1 MKDAPDV
8 RGSDRGVILGR
19 TSSEAAAASGS
30 TRSRWQAQTWSE
42 VPWRTIAAAVGMVLA
57 AYLTVQVVLVAVRII
72 AWIAIA
78 GFFAIVLA
86 PAVNRVEQRL
96 GGRRSVATGVVVSLT
111 LGAVVALLSLFLI
124 PVRSQLIAIITD
136 LPGTVRDAASGRG
149 AVGNLVTKLH
159 LNSYV
164 QDHETE
170 LRRAADRLS
179 GSSFEFVT
187 TVLSGLFAFVT
198 ITVIAVLMLSQS
210 HKIGNGFISLVPDRR
225 RESIRRVARDAGGAI
240 SGYMI
245 GNLLISL
252 ICGTTAFICLVA
264 LGVPA
269 PFVLAIWVAF
279 ADLIPLVGAAI
290 GAAVAVLAAFLHNT
304 TAGIIAIVFFV
315 VYQQIE
321 NSVIYPAVMS
331 RRVKVNPLVVLL
343 SVLLG
348 VEIFGW
354 VGALLSVPASGA
366 ILVAI
371 KAIRQEHQRERIVLP
386 GTAEVLANQPT
397 NDL

>member
-1 MKDAPDV
+1 M
-8 RGSDRGVILGR
+8 
-19 TSSEAAAASGS
+19 
-30 TRSRWQAQTWSE
+30 
-42 VPWRTIAAAVGMVLA
+42 PWRTIAASVGMVVA
-57 AYLTVQVVLVAVRII
+57 AYLTIQVVLVAVRII

-86 PAVNRVEQRL
+86 PAVGRVEQRL
-96 GGRRSVATGVVVSLT
+96 GGRRSLATGIVVGLT
-111 LGAVVALLSLFLI
+111 LGSLLALLSLFLL
-124 PVRSQLIAIITD
+124 PVRSQLITIITD
-136 LPGTVRDAASGRG
+136 LPGTVRDAATGRG

-164 QDHETE
+164 QDHEDE

-198 ITVIAVLMLSQS
+198 ITVIAVLMLTQS
-210 HKIGNGFISLVPDRR
+210 HKIGSGAMSLVPDRR
-225 RESIRRVARDAGGAI
+225 RESIRRVARDAGRAI

-245 GNLLISL
+245 GNLLISV
-252 ICGTTAFICLVA
+252 ICGTAAFICLVA

-290 GAAVAVLAAFLHNT
+290 GAAAAVLASFLHST
-304 TAGIIAIVFFV
+304 TAGVIAVVFFV

-321 NSVIYPAVMS
+321 NSVIYPAMMS

-366 ILVAI
+366 IQVAL
-371 KAIRQEHQRERIVLP
+371 KAIRQEHRRAKIVLP
-386 GTAEVLANQPT
+386 GSDTVMADRPIDSSAASASTTE
-397 NDL
+397 

>member
-1 MKDAPDV
+1 MTDLPGGHGTDH
-8 RGSDRGVILGR
+8 GVIIGQ
-19 TSSEAAAASGS
+19 TPAEAAAAALPAG
-30 TRSRWQAQTWSE
+30 RWRARTWGE
-42 VPWRTIAAAVGMVLA
+42 VPWRTIAASVGMVLLV
-57 AYLTVQVVLVAVRII
+57 YVSVQVVLVSVRII

-86 PAVNRVEQRL
+86 PAVNQVERRL
-96 GGRRSVATGVVVSLT
+96 GGRRSLATGIVVGST
-111 LGAVVALLSLFLI
+111 LGAVIGLLSLFLI
-124 PVRSQLIAIITD
+124 PVRSQLIAIISD
-136 LPGTVRDAASGRG
+136 LPGTVRDAATGRG

-164 QDHETE
+164 QEHEDE

-179 GSSFEFVT
+179 GSSFEFAT
-187 TVLSGLFAFVT
+187 TVLSGLFAFIT

-210 HKIGNGFISLVPDRR
+210 HKIGNGFITLVPDRR
-225 RESIRRVARDAGGAI
+225 RDSIRRVARDAGQAI

-279 ADLIPLVGAAI
+279 ADLIPLVGAVI
-290 GAAVAVLAAFLHNT
+290 GAAVAVLAAFLHST
-304 TAGIIAIVFFV
+304 TAGVVAIIFFV
-315 VYQQIE
+315 VYQQVE

-366 ILVAI
+366 ILVAV

-386 GTAEVLANQPT
+386 GSVEMSARQPARG
-397 NDL
+397 D